1 MGTALVAVGRHEE
14 GLDALRGSLE
24 LYRDLPGAVQDQA
37 DCLYDTGVA
46 LRAAGRHEE
55 AAASFRQA
63 LDLYRKVGGTGRQQ
77 AVCLYRAGSEM
88 ARLERYEEVQEA
100 FQDAV
105 ALYPGLREEFGQDE
119 GTLRTAWSAWCFA
132 RERTHSRRFR
142 RCL

>member
-1 MGTALVAVGRHEE
+1 M
-14 GLDALRGSLE
+14 
-24 LYRDLPGAVQDQA
+24 QDQA

-55 AAASFRQA
+55 AADSFRQA